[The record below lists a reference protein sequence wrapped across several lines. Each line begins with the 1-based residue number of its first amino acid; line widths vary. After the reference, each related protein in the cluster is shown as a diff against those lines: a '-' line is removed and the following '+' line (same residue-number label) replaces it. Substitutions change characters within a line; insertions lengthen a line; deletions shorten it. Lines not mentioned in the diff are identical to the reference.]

1 VSVLTFDTKG
11 NHSLHLQAATVGF
24 SRNSTEPTGRRE
36 NVVSD
41 AFFKIGE
48 EFVLRL
54 EGTDALGIPGSR
66 RWQFESHLKRS
77 RQK

>member
-1 VSVLTFDTKG
+1 LIQKG
-11 NHSLHLQAATVGF
+11 IIRFISKLRQLGF

-36 NVVSD
+36 KVVSD